1 MFNSINVSA
10 SGLTA
15 ERLRM
20 DVISRNIANAN
31 VTRTA
36 TGTPYRRQVP
46 IFKSQSSKSFR
57 DVFDTSVSKL
67 ANNFEGVEVVDV
79 VDDMSAFKEVYN
91 PNHPDADERGIVLMP
106 NVDTVTEMINLI
118 SASRSYEANVTSLN
132 TAKSMAMKALEL
144 GR

>member
-20 DVISRNIANAN
+20 DVISRNIANAK

-36 TGTPYRRQVP
+36 SGTPYRRQIP
-46 IFKSQSSKSFR
+46 IFKSDTKKSFK
-57 DVFDTSVSKL
+57 DVFDTSL
-67 ANNFEGVEVVDV
+67 ANMDSFEGVEVVDV
-79 VDDMSAFKEVYN
+79 VEDMSAFKEVYD
-91 PNHPDADERGIVLMP
+91 PSHPDADERGIVLMP

-118 SASRSYEANVTSLN
+118 AASRSYEANVTSLN
-132 TAKSMAMKALEL
+132 TAKSMAMKALEI